1 MTQQPVPRYVLP
13 RVMVPRCP
21 RADLVS
27 AEGTGFTPVGT
38 SNGGKLAATLLQ
50 HTRLYGFA
58 ELRPDIR
65 AVDHAVAL

>member
-1 MTQQPVPRYVLP
+1 MEEVLFAANNTCVCSSLSP
-13 RVMVPRCP
+13 ARELCW
-21 RADLVS
+21 
-27 AEGTGFTPVGT
+27 GTGFTPVGT